1 MSAARSFAI
10 ALAAGLSLALAA
22 PAAAAPEGM
31 RYDDAAALQ
40 GVKNGQGVFLVD
52 IGNPDKLALYLN
64 LIPGTYERLEKQGVD
79 PEFVLVF
86 IGPSVKYITKPSD
99 SLADLQHSEARKRIR
114 AGIDQLQALEDVRL
128 EVCNVALEVM
138 DVAPERLLPGMEVV
152 SDGFISV
159 IGYQEQGYHLVPV
172 Y

>member
-1 MSAARSFAI
+1 MQAARRFGFAVVG
-10 ALAAGLSLALAA
+10 ALALMLAG

-31 RYDDAAALQ
+31 KYDDSAALK
-40 GVKNGQGVFLVD
+40 GVENGRGVFLVD
-52 IGNPDKLALYLN
+52 IGNPNKLALYLN
-64 LIPGTYERLEKQGVD
+64 LIPGTYERLQKQGVAPD
-79 PEFVLVF
+79 FVLVF

-114 AGIDQLQALEDVRL
+114 AGIEKLRGLANVRL

-138 DVAPERLLPGMEVV
+138 NVDPARLLSGLDVV
-152 SDGFISV
+152 GDGFVSV

>member
-1 MSAARSFAI
+1 MPIAR
-10 ALAAGLSLALAA
+10 ALARWLPLLLALLVAA
-22 PAAAAPEGM
+22 PGAAAPEGM
-31 RYDDAAALQ
+31 DYDDAAALK
-40 GVKNGQGVFLVD
+40 GVSDGQGVFLVD
-52 IGNPDKLALYLN
+52 IGNPDKLALYMN

-79 PEFVLVF
+79 PDFVLVF
-86 IGPSVKYITKPSD
+86 IGPSVRYITQPSD
-99 SLADLQHSEARKRIR
+99 SLADLQHREARKRIR
-114 AGIDQLQALEDVRL
+114 KGINELQAKADVRL

-138 DVAPERLLPGMEVV
+138 DVAPERLLPGLEVV

>member
-1 MSAARSFAI
+1 MPGVK
-10 ALAAGLSLALAA
+10 GLVGLVGVVGVLLLTA
-22 PAAAAPEGM
+22 PAGAAPEGM
-31 RYDDAAALQ
+31 KYDDAAALK
-40 GVKNGQGVFLVD
+40 GVSDGRGVFLVD
-52 IGNPDKLALYLN
+52 IGNPDKLALYMN
-64 LIPGTYERLEKQGVD
+64 LIPGTYERLEKQGAD
-79 PEFVLVF
+79 PDFVLVF

-99 SLADLQHSEARKRIR
+99 SLANLQHREARKRIR
-114 AGIDQLQALEDVRL
+114 AGIQKLRSQEDVRL

-138 DVAPERLLPGMEVV
+138 DVPAERLLPGMEVV

>member
-1 MSAARSFAI
+1 MSAAHFFRRA
-10 ALAAGLSLALAA
+10 ALLLALLV
-22 PAAAAPEGM
+22 PAASSVAAPEGM
-31 RYDDAAALQ
+31 KYTDEAALA
-40 GVKNGQGVFLVD
+40 GVADGRGVFLVD
-52 IGNPDKLALYLN
+52 IGSPDKLALYLN

-79 PEFVLVF
+79 PDFVLVF
-86 IGPSVKYITKPSD
+86 IGPSVKHIVKPSD
-99 SLADLQHSEARKRIR
+99 SLDELEHGEARKRIR
-114 AGIDQLQALEDVRL
+114 KGINKLRSLEDVRL

-138 DVAPERLLPGMEVV
+138 EVEPERLLPGMEIV

>member
-1 MSAARSFAI
+1 MQAARRLAFAMV
-10 ALAAGLSLALAA
+10 ATLTLFLAGPVAAA
-22 PAAAAPEGM
+22 PAGM
-31 RYDDAAALQ
+31 KYDDSAALKGVEQ
-40 GVKNGQGVFLVD
+40 GRGVFLVD
-52 IGNPDKLALYLN
+52 IANPNKLALYMN
-64 LIPGTYERLEKQGVD
+64 LIPGTYERLQKQGVEPD
-79 PEFVLVF
+79 FVLVF

-114 AGIDQLQALEDVRL
+114 AGIEKLRDLPNVRM

-138 DVAPERLLPGMEVV
+138 EVKPERLLPGMEVV

-159 IGYQEQGYHLVPV
+159 MGYQEQGYHLVPV

>member
-1 MSAARSFAI
+1 MHLARKLARTGLFLLAVVI
-10 ALAAGLSLALAA
+10 AGPAAG
-22 PAAAAPEGM
+22 APEGM
-31 RYDDAAALQ
+31 KYDDAAALK
-40 GVKNGQGVFLVD
+40 GVSDGRGVFLVD
-52 IGNPDKLALYLN
+52 IGNPDKLALYMG

-79 PEFVLVF
+79 PDFVLVF

-99 SLADLQHSEARKRIR
+99 SLADLQHREARQRIR
-114 AGIDQLQALEDVRL
+114 ASIEKLRSLDDVRL

-138 DVAPERLLPGMEVV
+138 DVPAKRLLPGMDVV